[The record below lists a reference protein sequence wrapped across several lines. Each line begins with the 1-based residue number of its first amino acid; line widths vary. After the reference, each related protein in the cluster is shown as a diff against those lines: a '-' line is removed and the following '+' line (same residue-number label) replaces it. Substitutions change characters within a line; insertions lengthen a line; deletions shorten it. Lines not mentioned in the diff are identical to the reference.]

1 MIGGNPRVEILLHTE
16 IPSCRG
22 KLFLFF
28 LFEPIFSL
36 FLFFFAWNWMLRVK
50 FSFL

>member
-1 MIGGNPRVEILLHTE
+1 MIGGYPRVEILLHTE

-28 LFEPIFSL
+28 LFEPIFSI
-36 FLFFFAWNWMLRVK
+36 FFFAWNWMLRVK